1 MHSVL
6 WYCVNRNLFNNRL
19 QTATVTFGLRT
30 GSVRLFHA
38 VGPAVANARRPNVP
52 SRCRSANALYFAE
65 MHGMYT
71 QCVPLLVKVLNP
83 AALLT
88 HHALQSCVTGR
99 FIFRLLYSALW
110 QVHLVYTLLAGWL
123 WWITTFLLQ
132 SRSPVGRP
140 RSSYSRRLNS
150 AATLRLCAEGRW
162 KSGKRFQRSSSQVTP
177 CREEKNAFRYKNS
190 AGLSLFKPPVLSLKT
205 ELEDKVSISR
215 CGSKC
220 P

>member
-19 QTATVTFGLRT
+19 QTVTVTFGLRT

-38 VGPAVANARRPNVP
+38 VGPAVANARRPSVP
-52 SRCRSANALYFAE
+52 FRECAIFCWNAWEL
-65 MHGMYT
+65 YT

-162 KSGKRFQRSSSQVTP
+162 KSGKRFQRSSSQMTP
-177 CREEKNAFRYKNS
+177 ENRRMPS
-190 AGLSLFKPPVLSLKT
+190 AIRIRQ
-205 ELEDKVSISR
+205 D
-215 CGSKC
+215 C
-220 P
+220 PCLNHQFCL